1 MEVMNITTTLIG
13 TLFQL
18 SNLGPI
24 DVIDTQ
30 TASYPFT
37 PHISQ
42 VDACKQAENKA
53 KTLILE
59 KVSGQTFSSDAS
71 SFCKERNNQ
80 YTCTYTNITTE
91 SARGVITEIIDRK
104 ETVKD
109 WQCTVKLTARVSKQS
124 DIDPNYDVYV
134 QMQQLVYMD
143 NDQFRFGVYPN
154 AGGALTI
161 FRLED
166 NNRLVKLWPMTD
178 QQYRHSLLS
187 PRHKAVFPYDFG
199 RLPVP
204 KYVPGTDNAGML
216 FVAYTAKT
224 VNFLDSYELSYF
236 YKVWDSMKF
245 QKRLVRK
252 GFIVTRSE

>member
-1 MEVMNITTTLIG
+1 MNIATTLVG
-13 TLFQL
+13 ALFQL

-24 DVIDTQ
+24 DVVETQ
-30 TASYPFT
+30 SATYPFT

-42 VDACKQAENKA
+42 VEACKQAENKA
-53 KTLILE
+53 KTSILE

-71 SFCKERNNQ
+71 SYCKERNNQ
-80 YTCTYTNITTE
+80 YTCTHTNITTE
-91 SARGVITEIIDRK
+91 SARGVITEIVDRQEK
-104 ETVKD
+104 VKD
-109 WQCTVKLTARVSKQS
+109 WQCTVTLTAKVSKQT
-124 DIDPNYDVYV
+124 DIDPNYDMYV
-134 QMQQLVYMD
+134 QMHQLVYMD
-143 NDQFRFGVYPN
+143 NDQFRVAVFPN

-161 FRLED
+161 FRLE
-166 NNRLVKLWPMTD
+166 NGRLVKLWPHTD
-178 QQYRHSLLS
+178 QQYRHSILS

-204 KYVPGTDNAGML
+204 KYVQGTDNSSLL
-216 FVAYTAKT
+216 FFAYTAKT

-236 YKVWDSMKF
+236 YKLWDSIKF